1 MHKKAK
7 NQRKGKIV
15 LLPRPFIVGNQWRSP
30 QFTNL
35 LIGKSRNTVS
45 EGQVNFGT
53 TKKTERDQTNNEKNY
68 GVGKRRYRTYRNCL
82 LELMQLRT
90 GFKEGL

>member
-7 NQRKGKIV
+7 NSKKGKIV

-35 LIGKSRNTVS
+35 LIGKSRNMMS
-45 EGQVNFGT
+45 EGQVNFRT
-53 TKKTERDQTNNEKNY
+53 KKKTEGDQTNNEKNY
-68 GVGKRRYRTYRNCL
+68 SIGKLPLVYPV
-82 LELMQLRT
+82 LMKLRT
-90 GFKEGL
+90 GFKVDL

>member
-7 NQRKGKIV
+7 NSKKGKIA

-35 LIGKSRNTVS
+35 LIGKSRNMMS
-45 EGQVNFGT
+45 EGQVNFRT
-53 TKKTERDQTNNEKNY
+53 KKKTEGDQTINEKNY
-68 GVGKRRYRTYRNCL
+68 SVGKLPLVYPVV
-82 LELMQLRT
+82 MKLRT
-90 GFKEGL
+90 GFKVDL

>member
-1 MHKKAK
+1 MHKKAENSK
-7 NQRKGKIV
+7 KGKMV

-35 LIGKSRNTVS
+35 LIGKSRHMIS

-53 TKKTERDQTNNEKNY
+53 KKKTERDQTNNEKNY
-68 GVGKRRYRTYRNCL
+68 GVGKMPLVYPVP
-82 LELMQLRT
+82 MKLRT
-90 GFKEGL
+90 GFKEDL